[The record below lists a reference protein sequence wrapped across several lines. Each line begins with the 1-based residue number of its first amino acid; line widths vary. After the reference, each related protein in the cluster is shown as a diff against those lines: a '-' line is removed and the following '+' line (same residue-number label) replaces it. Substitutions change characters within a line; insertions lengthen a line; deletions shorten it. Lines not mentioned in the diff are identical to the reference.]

1 MKKISFAVNIILL
14 VIVLFLIIYDRPAS
28 MIPFDNEQK
37 ESAYGIKD
45 YPLVDFPIRYNESEV
60 ILIIAN
66 NVMQFDK
73 AEYLYTNNKK
83 TLEDMQ
89 TVFNVITF
97 PADRGTTPD
106 SMVYIYEDNVLI
118 KEIPFF
124 DTYSNDEQFNLSNL
138 NKQEVEKILKQ
149 ELPPAV

>member
-28 MIPFDNEQK
+28 MIP
-37 ESAYGIKD
+37 
-45 YPLVDFPIRYNESEV
+45 
-60 ILIIAN
+60 
-66 NVMQFDK
+66 FDK